1 MRRLGRLAGA
11 LAAGMIAAVA
21 MGSGPAMAE
30 PRALSPWDAQLYA
43 AAFDAVKR
51 GDFAAA
57 EARLAQVQDKCLV
70 GMVEFNKLFHPTA
83 YKATYAELVAWLEKY
98 GDLPMAPRVR
108 ALARKRKA
116 EMEAAAAAAASA
128 EPPADTRPEGKA
140 DKDGKGD
147 AKADPKGGKP
157 PAKPAADGK
166 PARENPIQA
175 VVNAPA
181 RIVGRTWDTVEAA
194 GRLLVPPE
202 PEEIPAKAAREALNA
217 GELNRAYDLAVQLG
231 DHWVAGLAS
240 WRRAR
245 YDEAFRQFQMVAL
258 DVSEDG
264 WVRSGGAYWAA
275 RSAIA
280 KGSPE
285 LAVEYLEMATRWPYT
300 FYGIVAERQLGLDS
314 NVRPG
319 PKPYMPQTAGLVRVS
334 DGLDTPQVTGFI
346 RANAR
351 ARRAVALAQLGQKE
365 AAGVELRA
373 GMAEARDD
381 ASKNNW
387 TVLALGLDAHLTQRR
402 SAEVDAAEYPIPG
415 FIPEGGAVDR
425 ALLFALMRRE
435 SRFEPT
441 ARSPVGAYGLM
452 QVMPQTAA
460 WLTGD
465 SNLRTKPELLWDP
478 ATNMRVGQAYIGYLG
493 SQSYIDNDIFR
504 IVAAYNGGPQPVMV
518 THQRLPR
525 DADVLLFMESIPVPQ
540 TRVYIE
546 EVMAAYW
553 IYRQLLGQETKSLDM
568 VVSGARTVPLSADY
582 RAPPP
587 AAPAP
592 AGPMPAVP
600 AQPDA
605 GEQATATRA
614 SGAAS

>member
-11 LAAGMIAAVA
+11 LAAGMIAASA
-21 MGSGPAMAE
+21 IGSGPASAE

-51 GDFAAA
+51 GDFASA
-57 EARLAQVQDKCLV
+57 EARLAQVKDRCLV
-70 GMVEFNKLFHPTA
+70 GVVEFNKLFHPTA
-83 YKATYAELVAWLEKY
+83 YKASYAELVTWLEKY

-116 EMEAAAAAAASA
+116 EMEAAEAAAASA
-128 EPPADTRPEGKA
+128 SAAQKTEAGKDAGPGDTSKPDGKA
-140 DKDGKGD
+140 
-147 AKADPKGGKP
+147 KAGGK
-157 PAKPAADGK
+157 AE
-166 PARENPIQA
+166 RENPIEA

-181 RIVGRTWDTVEAA
+181 RVVGRTWEAVEAA

-240 WRRAR
+240 WRRGR
-245 YDEAFRQFQMVAL
+245 YDEAYRQFQMVAL

-285 LAVEYLEMATRWPYT
+285 QAVEYLEMATRWPYT
-300 FYGIVAERQLGLDS
+300 FYGIVAERQLGLES

-319 PKPYMPQTAGLVRVS
+319 PKPYMPQTASLVRVS
-334 DGLDTPQVTGFI
+334 DGLDAPPVMNFI

-365 AAGVELRA
+365 EAGVELRA

-381 ASKNNW
+381 ATKNNW
-387 TVLALGLDAHLTQRR
+387 TTLALGLDAHLTQRR
-402 SAEVDAAEYPIPG
+402 SAEVDTAAYPVPG
-415 FIPEGGAVDR
+415 FIPDAGPVDR

-441 ARSPVGAYGLM
+441 ARSSAGAYGLM

-465 SNLRTKPELLWDP
+465 ANLRTKPELLWDP
-478 ATNMRVGQAYIGYLG
+478 AVNMRVGQAYIGYLA

-518 THQRLPR
+518 THQRLPK

-553 IYRQLLGQETKSLDM
+553 IYRQLLGEETRSLDL
-568 VVSGARTVPLSADY
+568 VVSGARTVPLTADF
-582 RAPPP
+582 RPAPPQ
-587 AAPAP
+587 AVP
-592 AGPMPAVP
+592 AGPMPVTP
-600 AQPDA
+600 AQPA
-605 GEQATATRA
+605 GEEIRTRA